1 MNQDILNTEVQKF
14 INDNLASDV
23 SGLILK
29 GVTVDGVSAI
39 ELVEQI
45 EAKRKSEHK
54 LPQWFSTKD
63 IYYPNKLNIE
73 QTSSEIAA
81 NYKASV
87 IKGDSI
93 IDLTGGFGVDSFYF
107 SKYFQSV
114 VHCELDANLSKI
126 AAYNFKQLNVKNIE
140 TFAEDGIS
148 ILSQLNKH
156 FDWVFVDPSRR
167 HNSKGKVILL
177 EDCLPDVPKHL
188 DIIFNYTEN
197 VAVKTA
203 PLLDITAGLEA
214 LKYVKTIHI
223 VAINNEVKELLWIL
237 KKNHNASVEI
247 KTVNIATEET
257 QNFDF
262 KLEEEIMS
270 QAKFSKPLRYLYEP
284 NSAILKSG
292 AYKSI
297 AETLG
302 VFKLHQ
308 HSHLYTSQELIDFPG
323 RQFKIQQA
331 IAYNKKSFK
340 TLNITKANVTTRN
353 FPETVE
359 NLRKKLKIQDGG
371 DVYLFFTTNL
381 NNDKM
386 IIVCSKHTL

>member
-14 INDNLASDV
+14 INDNLTSDV
-23 SGLILK
+23 SRLILK
-29 GVTVDGVSAI
+29 GINVDGVFAI

-54 LPQWFSTKD
+54 LPKWFSTED

-114 VHCELDANLSKI
+114 VHCELDANLSEI

-140 TFAEDGIS
+140 TVDEDGIS
-148 ILSQLNKH
+148 VLSNWDKSY
-156 FDWVFVDPSRR
+156 DWVFVDPSRR
-167 HNSKGKVILL
+167 HDIKGKVFFLA
-177 EDCLPDVPKHL
+177 DCLPNIPEHL
-188 DIIFNYTEN
+188 DTIFNYTKN
-197 VAVKTA
+197 IIIKTS
-203 PLLDITAGLEA
+203 PLLDISAGLNE
-214 LKYVKTIHI
+214 LKFVKSIHV

-237 KKNHNASVEI
+237 EKNRTASPKI
-247 KTVNIATEET
+247 KTVNLSAEKT
-257 QNFDF
+257 QYFNF
-262 KLEEEIMS
+262 KLNDEANSLAI
-270 QAKFSKPLRYLYEP
+270 FSEPLEYLYEP

-297 AETLG
+297 SETFG

-323 RQFKIQQA
+323 RQFKINQK
-331 IAYNKKSFK
+331 IPYNKKLFK
-340 TLNITKANVTTRN
+340 TLNIAKANVTTRN

-359 NLRKKLKIQDGG
+359 NLRKKLKIKDGG
-371 DVYLFFTTNL
+371 DLYLFFTTNF
-381 NNDKM
+381 NNDKI
-386 IIVCSKHTL
+386 IIVCSKHTP